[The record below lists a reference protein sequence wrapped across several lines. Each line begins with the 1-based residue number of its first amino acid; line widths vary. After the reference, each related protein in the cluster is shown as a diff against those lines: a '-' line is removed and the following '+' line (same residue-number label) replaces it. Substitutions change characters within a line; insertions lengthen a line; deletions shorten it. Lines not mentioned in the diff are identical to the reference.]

1 MKPFRIAVLQSGSA
15 RQTYLPGA
23 VLDDLL
29 AVAEVSSNAHGDR
42 ELTVEERHELIR
54 SADVIITGWG
64 GSRLEEADY
73 QVADRLKMVALIGSS
88 IKGLCPEAAWERG
101 VTITHTA
108 RAIGQSVAEFTVGA
122 MLCWAHQYLTFDH
135 ALKSGEDW
143 SSAKTRHVQQDLADL
158 TVGLVGCG
166 AVGAEVARILK
177 TLAARVVI
185 YDPFASP
192 AYLAEHQLESTD
204 DLPALI
210 RCSDI
215 LSLHAGYT
223 DATHHLIGAQELA
236 TMRPG
241 SLLVNTSRGGLVDE
255 HALVDALQAGRIWA
269 ALDVFEDEPLPPD
282 HPLRRS
288 PRVMLSPHIAGF
300 SNRSVYRRCAVTLVE
315 DVLRFLQG
323 RQPLNTVTPVMFARM
338 T

>member
-1 MKPFRIAVLQSGSA
+1 MKRFRVVVLQPENA
-15 RQTYLPGA
+15 RKTYLPDS

-29 AVAEVSSNAHGDR
+29 AVADISLNPHPERD
-42 ELTVEERHELIR
+42 LTTEERHELIHA
-54 SADVIITGWG
+54 ADVIITGWG
-64 GSRLEEADY
+64 GSRLEEPDY
-73 QVADRLKMVALIGSS
+73 HVADQLKMVALIGSS
-88 IKGLCPEAAWERG
+88 IKCLCPESAWERG
-101 VTITHTA
+101 ITITHTA
-108 RAIGQSVAEFTVGA
+108 RAIGQSVAEFTVGT
-122 MLCWAHQYLTFDH
+122 MLCWAHQYITFDH

-143 SSAKTRHVQQDLADL
+143 SCAKTRHLQRDLADL

-177 TLAARVVI
+177 PLAARVVI
-185 YDPFASP
+185 HDPFISP

-210 RCSDI
+210 RSSDI
-215 LSLHAGYT
+215 LSLHTGHT
-223 DATHHLIGAQELA
+223 DATHHLIGAEELA
-236 TMRPG
+236 AMRPG

-255 HALVDALQAGRIWA
+255 QALVDALQAGRIWA

-288 PRVMLSPHIAGF
+288 PQVMLSPHIAGF

-323 RQPLNTVTPVMFARM
+323 RPPLNTVTPVMFARM